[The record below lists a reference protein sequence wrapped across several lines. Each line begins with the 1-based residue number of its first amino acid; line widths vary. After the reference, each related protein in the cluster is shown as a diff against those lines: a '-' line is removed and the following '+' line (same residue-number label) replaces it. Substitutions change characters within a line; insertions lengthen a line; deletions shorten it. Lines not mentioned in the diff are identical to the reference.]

1 MQLLVMSAEVVRC
14 HVGRGGSGTNSPSKL
29 SSHLRV
35 LSNRDQCMKGTS
47 EITQLTKIIDPPPT
61 GHSIN

>member
-1 MQLLVMSAEVVRC
+1 MMSAEVVRC
-14 HVGRGGSGTNSPSKL
+14 YVGRRVSGTNSPLKL

-35 LSNRDQCMKGTS
+35 LSNRDRCMKGTN
-47 EITQLTKIIDPPPT
+47 EITQLTKITDPPPT